1 MSRVIIYLP
10 IKTMLTESLISN
22 LQTISANY
30 DRFLALPILGKL
42 NIDPSTLKVADFI
55 VSKDNQH
62 PLKGTESIFRSNFD
76 LVLPL
81 DLPQTI
87 PINEPEESEYLDVLE
102 YCLAL
107 KEYANILKDEKHPIN
122 QYNNEIKRLCDLQRH
137 FKIPEI
143 YPIFELICQFVEIY
157 PESAFVSHEP
167 LKPNELPQS
176 VKDRIVSMLRQS
188 FESNPTIRA
197 KGDIFIEVSTD
208 SIDLLNDK
216 GETVGSFVP
225 NMDSLQNVLAFIQ
238 WRKNY
243 PYTSPAFY
251 SKDLYL
257 AIMESVYKDLNCFQ
271 TIHNLAS
278 MLDIDFGSS
287 KNTDVILRSIAK
299 NLM

>member
-1 MSRVIIYLP
+1 MVND
-10 IKTMLTESLISN
+10 SLISN

-42 NIDPSTLKVADFI
+42 GNIDPATLKVNDF
-55 VSKDNQH
+55 VVTKDNNH
-62 PLKGTESIFRSNFD
+62 VLKGTESVFRSNAD
-76 LVLPL
+76 LMLPL
-81 DLPQTI
+81 DLPSPI
-87 PINEPEESEYLDVLE
+87 PINEPDESEYLDVLE

-107 KEYANILKDEKHPIN
+107 KQYAGILKDETHPIN
-122 QYNNEIKRLCDLQRH
+122 QYNNEIKRLHDLQKH

-143 YPIFELICQFVEIY
+143 YQIFELICQFVCNH

-167 LKPNELPQS
+167 LKPHELPQS
-176 VKDRIVSMLRQS
+176 IKDRIVGMLRKS
-188 FESNPTIRA
+188 FKANPTIRA
-197 KGDIFIEVSTD
+197 KGDVLIEVPD
-208 SIDLLNDK
+208 QPIDLLSDK
-216 GETVGSFVP
+216 GEIIGSFVP
-225 NMDSLQNVLAFIQ
+225 NMNSLQSVLTFIQ

-251 SKDLYL
+251 SKELYL
-257 AIMESVYKDLNCFQ
+257 SIMDSVYKDLNCFE

>member
-1 MSRVIIYLP
+1 MVND
-10 IKTMLTESLISN
+10 SLIAT
-22 LQTISANY
+22 LATISANY
-30 DRFLALPILGKL
+30 DRFLSIPILGKL
-42 NIDPSTLKVADFI
+42 GNIDPATLKVTDF
-55 VSKDNQH
+55 VVTKDNNH
-62 PLKGTESIFRSNFD
+62 ILKGTESIFRSNLD
-76 LVLPL
+76 LSLPL

-87 PINEPEESEYLDVLE
+87 PINEPEESQYLDVLE

-107 KEYANILKDEKHPIN
+107 KEYAGILKDEMHPIN
-122 QYNNEIKRLCDLQRH
+122 QYNDEIKRLISLQQH
-137 FKIPEI
+137 FKIKDL
-143 YPIFELICQFVEIY
+143 YPVFTAICQFVCNY
-157 PESAFVSHEP
+157 PESAFVSHEA
-167 LKPNELPQS
+167 LKPHELPQS

-197 KGDIFIEVSTD
+197 KGDVFVEVPTD
-208 SIDLLNDK
+208 PVDLLNDK
-216 GETVGSFVP
+216 GETVGSFTP
-225 NMDSLQNVLAFIQ
+225 NMDSLQSVLTFIQ

-257 AIMESVYKDLNCFQ
+257 AIMESVYKDLNCFE

-278 MLDIDFGSS
+278 MLDVDFGSS